1 MDYDFEQFW
10 SAYPKRA
17 GVNPKAAARKIWDR
31 LVKFKQLPPMEEM
44 LVRTRAY
51 CNECTKTKIYGT
63 SFVPHAR
70 TWLSQRRF
78 EPDDVVVT
86 NVVSTEHPMVLPA
99 GYEDAA
105 RALIKQI
112 GSAKYQAF
120 FGKAKWSNGGN
131 VIKITASSRFDA
143 QTIAMNYQEELERL
157 TGKSIEVLA

>member
-10 SAYPKRA
+10 TCYPKRA

-31 LVKFKQLPPMEEM
+31 LVKFKQLPPMETM
-44 LVRTRAY
+44 LERTKLFAS
-51 CNECTKTKIYGT
+51 ECIKTKIYGT

-86 NVVSTEHPMVLPA
+86 NVTTTEHPMVLPA

-105 RALIKQI
+105 RALITKI
-112 GSAKYQAF
+112 GSARYQAF
-120 FGKAKWSNGGN
+120 FGKAIWSNGGD
-131 VIKITASSRFDA
+131 VIKIKASSRFDA
-143 QTIAMNYQEELERL
+143 QTIAMNWQEELERL
-157 TGKSIEVLA
+157 TGKNVEVVL